1 MDKEKNGEKMALV
14 LARMT
19 EMQGI
24 RVGFYTNFLGL
35 RIPSKK
41 VAWKGERDDREKHCL
56 SV

>member
-1 MDKEKNGEKMALV
+1 MEKSSEKMALV

-24 RVGFYTNFLGL
+24 RVGFYTNFLGI

-41 VAWKGERDDREKHCL
+41 VVWKGEKDGGKRMCV